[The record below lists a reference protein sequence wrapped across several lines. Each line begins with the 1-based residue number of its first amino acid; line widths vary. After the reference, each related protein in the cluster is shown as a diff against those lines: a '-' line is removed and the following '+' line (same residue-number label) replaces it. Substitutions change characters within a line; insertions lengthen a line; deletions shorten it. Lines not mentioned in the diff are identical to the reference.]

1 MAGVRFANRSTEKAG
16 NIGIG
21 DVLATVESMYH
32 VQLALGSL
40 VNAMG
45 HERNVPPDRLEAIA
59 VAVDDCV
66 VEMLQTV
73 DVVAHL
79 LAGTERP

>member
-1 MAGVRFANRSTEKAG
+1 MGVRFADRSTGEPRGA
-16 NIGIG
+16 GIG

-45 HERNVPPDRLEAIA
+45 HEKSMPPERLEAIA
-59 VAVDDCV
+59 VAVDNCV

-79 LAGTERP
+79 LAGTEIP